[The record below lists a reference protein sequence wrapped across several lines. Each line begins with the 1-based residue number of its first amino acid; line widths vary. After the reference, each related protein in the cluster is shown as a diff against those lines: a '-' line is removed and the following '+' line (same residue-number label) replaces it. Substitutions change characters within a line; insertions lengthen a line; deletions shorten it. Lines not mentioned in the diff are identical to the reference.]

1 MREIGRI
8 ALLQVLQ
15 STVKLGE
22 GFNTYYDPTPI
33 LAVEKLLLSPQG
45 VIGLR
50 ANGQQVMDVHHV
62 EHPASR
68 NRGNNGVSLGF
79 TSHYATMRRQFG
91 DHLAN
96 GIAGD
101 NIVIETERI
110 FARPD
115 LGNKIAIR
123 SQEIGQFVSLT
134 KLRVAA
140 PCVEFAEFAAN
151 AGLPMSGK
159 ELKIVL
165 QFLNDGRRGFYATV
179 DDQSDQMII
188 QIGDKVFA
196 DDGE

>member
-8 ALLQVLQ
+8 TLLQVLQ

-45 VIGLR
+45 VIGLLS
-50 ANGQQVMDVHHV
+50 NGQQVMDVHHI

-96 GIAGD
+96 GIASD
-101 NIVIETERI
+101 NIVIETECI
-110 FARPD
+110 FARKD
-115 LGNKIAIR
+115 LGNRIAIQA
-123 SQEIGQFVSLT
+123 QETGQFVYLT

-151 AGLPMSGK
+151 ASLPMSGK

-179 DDQSDQMII
+179 ADQSDQMLIRV
-188 QIGDKVFA
+188 GDRVYA
-196 DDGE
+196 YSP